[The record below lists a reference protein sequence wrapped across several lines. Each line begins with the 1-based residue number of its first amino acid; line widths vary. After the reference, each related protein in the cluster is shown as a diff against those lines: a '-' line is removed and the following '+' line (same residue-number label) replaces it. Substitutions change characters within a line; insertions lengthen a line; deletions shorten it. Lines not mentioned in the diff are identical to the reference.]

1 MIFLLFLVSSVHE
14 TIADDHGLEKKIHE
28 FIEKSVCVS
37 DCIGSAELGE
47 MTRHARNKG
56 LHREL
61 VTTVQLPVVSDD
73 HDDHDSCGVMLIER
87 LPKGMYIDTDEVA
100 NLARFGGPKLL
111 HFDSMDVEKPAH
123 VSNSHIILVYRN
135 LSQDRHNKSLWSAD
149 FSIPIHLRYHPP
161 NYGGIPPIVNL
172 SSPLV
177 LVSCLP
183 GLGWKQKINYSDCR
197 QVCKGGTK
205 LEGPCWWNTSIGD
218 CNWQLMLY
226 RVSYTCINHNQ
237 SSSN

>member
-1 MIFLLFLVSSVHE
+1 
-14 TIADDHGLEKKIHE
+14 
-28 FIEKSVCVS
+28 
-37 DCIGSAELGE
+37 
-47 MTRHARNKG
+47 
-56 LHREL
+56 
-61 VTTVQLPVVSDD
+61 
-73 HDDHDSCGVMLIER
+73 MLIER

-226 RVSYTCINHNQ
+226 RAPDAVIFHVAVGDTHHWTLVVTLTFTVTLLCCMTVCWAIWQVQNQGVSKDHND
-237 SSSN
+237 